1 MTSVTECAVLTLRP
15 GAEEIGSKRRYF
27 IVFCGLLAQTTAL
40 LEAVPSPLDP
50 TLPSSMIPDLEV
62 SIPDVPG
69 SLSSALSHGLL
80 SEGLLGSLENLPLSD
95 ALKAEG
101 VTSRGLFRGLLGK
114 MVSAMPFLN
123 IIDVKV
129 TNPQML
135 DLGLVKSRDAR
146 GLYVIIPLGMT
157 LNVNVPLVGSL
168 LKLVAKLNVSAQLL
182 PLKDDEYNF
191 YVVLGSCTH
200 SPGSQRGST
209 YSATLPN
216 SPLFPGQLCL
226 RLTGAL
232 SSMELTLVEATVG
245 KPQLPLCRSNDFP

>member
-1 MTSVTECAVLTLRP
+1 MFQI
-15 GAEEIGSKRRYF
+15 GAL

-50 TLPSSMIPDLEV
+50 TLPSSMIPDMEV
-62 SIPDVPG
+62 NIPDVPG

-123 IIDVKV
+123 ILDAKI
-129 TNPQML
+129 TNPML
-135 DLGLVKSRDAR
+135 DLGLAR
-146 GLYVIIPLGMT
+146 SPRGRHLYVTIPLGMT

-168 LKLVAKLNVSAQLL
+168 LKLFVKLNITAELL
-182 PLKDDEYNF
+182 PLTDKQHNIQL
-191 YVVLGSCTH
+191 VLGSCTH
-200 SPGSQRGST
+200 SAGSPQISLPDRWVPVPFRCLSERLSKILPGLVQDKV
-209 YSATLPN
+209 
-216 SPLFPGQLCL
+216 PL
-226 RLTGAL
+226 LTEVPRIL
-232 SSMELTLVEATVG
+232 DTRLVEATVDKMVCG
-245 KPQLPLCRSNDFP
+245 LDFPIKV

>member
-1 MTSVTECAVLTLRP
+1 MQRSKMIEREKMFRI
-15 GAEEIGSKRRYF
+15 GAL

-40 LEAVPSPLDP
+40 LEAMPSPLDP
-50 TLPSSMIPDLEV
+50 TLPSSMIPDVEV

-69 SLSSALSHGLL
+69 SLSSG
-80 SEGLLGSLENLPLSD
+80 
-95 ALKAEG
+95 K
-101 VTSRGLFRGLLGK
+101 GLLGK

-200 SPGSQRGST
+200 SPGSLHIILLERWVPVPFRCLSERLGKI
-209 YSATLPN
+209 LP
-216 SPLFPGQLCL
+216 G
-226 RLTGAL
+226 
-232 SSMELTLVEATVG
+232 LVQDKQDDEKDNNKKV
-245 KPQLPLCRSNDFP
+245 

>member
-1 MTSVTECAVLTLRP
+1 MDLLSLVFWGRAQVDQFLSGICVMLDWLLCSQIGREKMFRI
-15 GAEEIGSKRRYF
+15 GAL

-40 LEAVPSPLDP
+40 LEAMPSPLDP
-50 TLPSSMIPDLEV
+50 TLPSSMIPDVEV

-101 VTSRGLFRGLLGK
+101 VTSRSLFRGLLGK

-168 LKLVAKLNVSAQLL
+168 LKLVAKLNVTAQLL

-191 YVVLGSCTH
+191 YMVLGSCTH
-200 SPGSQRGST
+200 SPGSLHIILLER
-209 YSATLPN
+209 
-216 SPLFPGQLCL
+216 
-226 RLTGAL
+226 
-232 SSMELTLVEATVG
+232 
-245 KPQLPLCRSNDFP
+245 

>member
-1 MTSVTECAVLTLRP
+1 MKESLMPTSL
-15 GAEEIGSKRRYF
+15 AELDLEPQLPDFSERRCF

-123 IIDVKV
+123 VIDAKI

-135 DLGLVKSRDAR
+135 DLGLAR
-146 GLYVIIPLGMT
+146 SPRGRHLYVTIPLGMT
-157 LNVNVPLVGSL
+157 LNVDVSLVGSL
-168 LKLVAKLNVSAQLL
+168 LKLVVNLNITA
-182 PLKDDEYNF
+182 
-191 YVVLGSCTH
+191 
-200 SPGSQRGST
+200 
-209 YSATLPN
+209 
-216 SPLFPGQLCL
+216 
-226 RLTGAL
+226 
-232 SSMELTLVEATVG
+232 EL
-245 KPQLPLCRSNDFP
+245 